1 MRSGDEIARI
11 ARGWIGTPYRHQASR
26 LGAGADCLGLIRGIW
41 RELYGGEAGPMP
53 AYGSDWRDFG
63 VGDALEEAARRHL
76 VARDGAPQVGDV
88 VLFRLMRHRPARHC
102 GVMVAPD
109 RFVHAQEHVG
119 VVEVAL
125 GESWARRVAGVFG
138 FP

>member
-1 MRSGDEIARI
+1 MRTGAEIALI
-11 ARGWIGTPYRHQASR
+11 ARDWIGTPYRHQASR
-26 LGAGADCLGLIRGIW
+26 RGAGADCLGLVRGLW
-41 RELYGGEAGPMP
+41 REIYGDEAGPMP
-53 AYGSDWRDFG
+53 AYGRDWRDFG
-63 VGDALEEAARRHL
+63 VGDALQDAARGYL
-76 VARDGAPQVGDV
+76 VARDGAPAAGDV

-125 GESWARRVAGVFG
+125 SESWARRVAGVFG

>member
-1 MRSGDEIARI
+1 MRPGDEIVRI

-76 VARDGAPQVGDV
+76 VARDGALEAGDV
-88 VLFRLMRHRPARHC
+88 VLFRLMRHRPARHLSLI
-102 GVMVAPD
+102 
-109 RFVHAQEHVG
+109 HI
-119 VVEVAL
+119 
-125 GESWARRVAGVFG
+125 
-138 FP
+138 